1 MRETK
6 LSADLTIAEV
16 QDQWPQTVIVF
27 RELATACV
35 GCDLA
40 AFCTV
45 TDAAKEYQIPLERL
59 LADLRSAIEP

>member
-16 QDQWPQTVIVF
+16 QEIWPQTVTVF
-27 RELATACV
+27 RDLATACV

-45 TDAAKEYQIPLERL
+45 TDAAKEYQIPLGRL
-59 LADLRSAIEP
+59 LEDLQAVIEP